1 MVCSG
6 AGACSA
12 LSALSHQ
19 PGSMR
24 SAREI
29 SSHPWPAAWARAT
42 LVATQRGTSS
52 SSEVQESTVAC
63 GKRVRSMPAI
73 MWSDAMMGLTPS

>member
-1 MVCSG
+1 MDCSG
-6 AGACSA
+6 AGVASA

-24 SAREI
+24 SVREI
-29 SSHPWPAAWARAT
+29 SSQPWPPAWARAT
-42 LVATQRGTSS
+42 LAATQLGTSS
-52 SSEVQESTVAC
+52 SSEVQASTVAC